1 MKFEILAPAGSME
14 SLVAGVRSGANAVYL
29 GGKLFNARRNAGN
42 FYDEELKQAVE
53 YCHQRNVKVYLTLNI
68 LVNDGEFGEL
78 YSAVNYA
85 LEVGVDGFIV
95 QDIGVIKFVREH
107 FPQAKLHGSTQMSIM
122 SPKGAEFAKEL
133 GLKRIVLPREMN
145 KDEIEEMAKSTDLEL
160 EIFIHGALCMCVSG
174 QCYLSSMIGSR
185 SGNRGLCAQP
195 CRLPFT
201 PKEDKNE
208 HALSLKDL
216 SLVSH
221 LKELED
227 IDGVISL
234 KIEGRMKR
242 PEYVASAVTAVKK
255 AVLGTYDQRDEFNL
269 RSIFSRS
276 GFTDGYFTGKL
287 GKDMFGTR
295 QKEDVLSAK
304 EVLGEIA
311 QSYRNEN
318 PLLPIDMEF
327 HCRKN
332 QPCTLKATALGK
344 TVTVTGET
352 AETAINKPMTEE
364 SVIQRLSKL
373 GGTQFF
379 ANKITAEI
387 DEGLILP
394 VSKLNEL
401 RRKAVEEITKLP
413 EITVISKPF
422 TGLEKEFSG
431 EKSGVKYLTASFKSA
446 DQIPDRHPFKHI
458 FIPLDSS
465 LEDFV
470 DNRAGVV
477 LPRGIFGIENEIK
490 KQLEKLKKAGV
501 TKALCGNY
509 GTYQLAKEMGFQV
522 WGDFGLNIFNSYS
535 AKQIDNPV
543 LSFELTLEQA
553 NNIDAQNT
561 GIIAYGYLPLMLTR
575 NCPIKSSV
583 GCYEC
588 EGRITDRKGYDFPVI
603 CSKYPCVEILNSVPV
618 YMLDRMDEIKTDFA
632 HFYFSTESRNQVENI
647 IELYKSGRKPD
658 FKYTRGL
665 YQRGAV

>member
-42 FYDEELKQAVE
+42 FYDEELKQATE
-53 YCHQRNVKVYLTLNI
+53 YCHQRGVRVYLTLNI
-68 LVNDGEFGEL
+68 LVNDAEFSEL

-85 LEVGVDGFIV
+85 LCVGVDGFIV
-95 QDIGVIKFVREH
+95 QDLGVIKFIREH
-107 FPQAKLHGSTQMSIM
+107 FPQARLHGSTQMSIM
-122 SPKGAEFAKEL
+122 SPQGAEFAKEL
-133 GLKRIVLPREMN
+133 GLKRIVLPREMT
-145 KDEIEEMAKSTDLEL
+145 KEEIEEMAKSTDLEL
-160 EIFIHGALCMCVSG
+160 EIFVHGALCMCVSG
-174 QCYLSSMIGSR
+174 QCYLSSMIGTR

-201 PKEDKNE
+201 PKGDKNE

-221 LKELED
+221 LKELEN

-255 AVLGTYDQRDEFNL
+255 AVLGTYTEKDSFNL
-269 RSIFSRS
+269 RSIFSRN

-287 GKDMFGTR
+287 GRDMFGIR

-311 QSYRNEN
+311 QGYRNEN
-318 PLLPIDMEF
+318 PLLPMDMEF
-327 HCRKN
+327 QCRKN
-332 QPCTLKATALGK
+332 EPCTLKATGLGK
-344 TVTVTGET
+344 TVTVTGDT

-373 GGTQFF
+373 GGTQFYP
-379 ANKITAEI
+379 NNITAEI

-431 EKSGVKYLTASFKSA
+431 KKQGVKYLTASFRSA
-446 DQIPDRHPFKHI
+446 DQIPDRHPFEHV
-458 FIPLDSS
+458 FIPLDST
-465 LEDFV
+465 LEAFV

-477 LPRGIFGIENEIK
+477 LPRGIFGIENEIRK
-490 KQLEKLKKAGV
+490 SLEKLKKAGV
-501 TKALCGNY
+501 SKALCGNY
-509 GTYQLAKEMGFQV
+509 GTYRLAKETGFQV
-522 WGDFGLNIFNSYS
+522 WGDFGLNIFNSNS
-535 AKQIDNPV
+535 ARQIDNPI

-553 NNIDAQNT
+553 NSIDAENT
-561 GIIAYGYLPLMLTR
+561 GIIVYGYVPLMLTR

-588 EGRITDRKGYDFPVI
+588 EGRLTDRKGYDFPVI
-603 CSKYPCVEILNSVPV
+603 CSKYPCVEMLNSVPV
-618 YMLDRMDEIKTDFA
+618 YMLDRMNEIKTDFA
-632 HFYFSTESRNQVENI
+632 HFYFSTESLNQVENI
-647 IELYKSGRKPD
+647 IELYKSGKKPD

-665 YQRGAV
+665 YQRGAM